1 MKNDEIKDSK
11 ENITESTTRQK
22 SLVERVFDIDG
33 LVKKILPEKI
43 YKKIAPFM
51 ESALFVFWGAVT
63 TIIGLLFYHGLVF
76 IGIVGYKYA
85 KIIQMIFSKV
95 LSYVCNK
102 FGVFK
107 TTENKK
113 SEDAIELVL
122 FIIIRAV
129 IMVID
134 YYLLVFFVQVLGI
147 DEIIANYVEFP
158 IVIGINYVTSKLII
172 YNRKLQI
179 FLRKLFSKSEE

>member
-1 MKNDEIKDSK
+1 MKNEELKNYDEEI
-11 ENITESTTRQK
+11 IESEPRKQ
-22 SLVERVFDIDG
+22 SLVERFFDIDG
-33 LVKKILPEKI
+33 FVKKILPEKV

-63 TIIGLLFYHGLVF
+63 TIIGLLFYHALVW

-85 KIIQMIFSKV
+85 KIIQMIFSKI

-179 FLRKLFSKSEE
+179 FLRRLFTGKKE